1 MSIHHYFFLLNTFIT
16 QIADPSRDENTVW
29 ITSQWP
35 RKLWVAMTWK
45 LTQGFYFDKTFH
57 FRLSWLLER
66 SLFDVKDIRWWSHGG
81 NSNDLTSKTKCYIH
95 INRYTQI

>member
-16 QIADPSRDENTVW
+16 QIADPSRDENSVQM
-29 ITSQWP
+29 TSQWP
-35 RKLWVAMTWK
+35 GSD
-45 LTQGFYFDKTFH
+45 LTQGFDKTFY

-81 NSNDLTSKTKCYIH
+81 NSNDLTSKPEFYIH
-95 INRYTQI
+95 INRYTQIQRPQN